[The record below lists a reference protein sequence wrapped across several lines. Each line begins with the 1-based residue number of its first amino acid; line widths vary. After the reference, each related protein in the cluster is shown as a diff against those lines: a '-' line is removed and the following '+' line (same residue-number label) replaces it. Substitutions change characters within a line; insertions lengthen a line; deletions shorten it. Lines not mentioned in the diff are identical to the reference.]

1 MNLRNY
7 NIYFHTHTI
16 SGIIISLI
24 LYVIFFAG
32 SFAFF
37 KSEISNWQH
46 NTPDAVIQKDQ
57 IDMNRVRDSM
67 SQGMD
72 LYGRDL
78 YITLNERT
86 RRMIVSATASKDTTV
101 KGNGGFFYMD
111 AATFTKN
118 DYRES
123 YDLGEF
129 LYRLHFLAPLNV
141 VGGRGFPF
149 GYYVAGLVAFLF
161 LFAIITGTLVHWKK
175 IVSNFYVFR
184 PWEKLKTLWT
194 DLHTA
199 LGVITLPFL
208 FVFAVTG
215 AYYLISFP
223 LVSQPVAAYQYGG
236 STDSLFKSTNTA
248 TAHYPFAHQR
258 LSKAPDLNAYYQNAQ
273 QKMSATKVRNIIV
286 NNYGDQSMRIT
297 VNGANQ
303 RKNFTGTASV
313 VYNGATGEVEK
324 FIPLDG
330 PSSYTKAVD
339 NLMFTLH
346 FGNFGGNI
354 VRILYFLLGLAGCI
368 VIISGVMIWLVAR
381 KKKHIPEKK
390 RRFNEWLANIY
401 LSASI
406 SMYPVT
412 AAAFIA
418 VKLNPE
424 GGQGFIYSF
433 YFWVW
438 LAVTALL
445 VIRKNNYKT
454 TRDCLLLGSLLGLAV
469 PIING
474 WVTGN
479 WIWVSWAHGY
489 FDLLLID
496 LLWAVMSVTTL
507 VTWVLLLR
515 KQQRKLKMAL
525 SPA

>member
-16 SGIIISLI
+16 SGIIISLV

-37 KSEISNWQH
+37 KAEISNWQN
-46 NTPDAVIQKDQ
+46 NTPNATIQKDQ
-57 IDMNRVRDSM
+57 IDMNRVRNTMAS
-67 SQGMD
+67 GMD

-78 YITLNERT
+78 FITLNERS
-86 RRMIVSATASKDTTV
+86 RRMVVSATASKDTTV
-101 KGNGGFFYMD
+101 KGRGGYFYMD
-111 AATFTKN
+111 ASSFKK
-118 DYRES
+118 DSYRES

-149 GYYVAGLVAFLF
+149 GYYVAGIVAFLF

-194 DLHTA
+194 DIHTA

-236 STDSLFKSTNTA
+236 STDSLFKTTNTRSVD
-248 TAHYPFAHQR
+248 YNFAGQP
-258 LSKAPDLNAYYQNAQ
+258 LQKAPDLNAYFQDAQ
-273 QKMSATKVRNIIV
+273 QRMQKAKVKSIV
-286 NNYGDQSMRIT
+286 VSNYGDQSMRIT
-297 VNGANQ
+297 VNGANL
-303 RKNFTGTASV
+303 RKNFTGTATV
-313 VYNGATGEVEK
+313 VYKGATGQMEK
-324 FIPLDG
+324 FTPLDH
-330 PSSYTKAVD
+330 PASYATVVD
-339 NLMFTLH
+339 NLMYTLH

-354 VRILYFLLGLAGCI
+354 VRVLYFLLGIAGCI

-381 KKKHIPEKK
+381 KKNNIPEKK
-390 RRFNEWLANIY
+390 RRFNGWLANIY
-401 LSASI
+401 LSAAI
-406 SMYPVT
+406 SMFPVT
-412 AAAFIA
+412 AMVFIA
-418 VKLNPE
+418 VKLYPE

-433 YFWVW
+433 YFWTW
-438 LAVTALL
+438 LVVTILL
-445 VIRKNNYKT
+445 VIRRDNYKT
-454 TRDCLLLGSLLGLAV
+454 TRDCLFLGGLTGLAIPV
-469 PIING
+469 VNG
-474 WVTGN
+474 LVTGN
-479 WIWVSWAHGY
+479 WIWVSWQNGY
-489 FDLLLID
+489 YDLLFID
-496 LLWAVMSVTTL
+496 LLWVVISITTL
-507 VTWVLLLR
+507 VTWVLVIR
-515 KQQRKLKMAL
+515 KHRGKLTMGAI
-525 SPA
+525 